1 MNNSQIRRRFPRGF
15 LFWDNGLYHLLLDKV
30 ERGTWERCTAGQ
42 SLQVVGAFLHHPK
55 KDPLNGN
62 VREFGDDPPT
72 CFTHQQSQC
81 EFSGPTVCMTNTQDG
96 VLLASQEP
104 SPPQRRFPEWPL
116 PSSQPGQQTDLVMNR
131 PIWALAEAA
140 LFPFFHNNFIRV
152 DQVCDGIG
160 ELIYCLC
167 APYVGHVL
175 TSQVARFD
183 LMNMDQN

>member
-1 MNNSQIRRRFPRGF
+1 MDIITFCGLLEVASSR
-15 LFWDNGLYHLLLDKV
+15 WDNV

-42 SLQVVGAFLHHPK
+42 SFQVVGDFLRHPK

-62 VREFGDDPPT
+62 IREFGEAEETGQKKPDPPT
-72 CFTHQQSQC
+72 CFTHQQCQC

-104 SPPQRRFPEWPL
+104 NPPRRRFPEWPL
-116 PSSQPGQQTDLVMNR
+116 PSSQPGQQTGLLMNR
-131 PIWALAEAA
+131 PIWALAEAP

-160 ELIYCLC
+160 EPTFFVRPMCG
-167 APYVGHVL
+167 P
-175 TSQVARFD
+175 RFD
-183 LMNMDQN
+183 ITHRTV